1 VKNALTY
8 FSFIQSSQE
17 YVFST
22 DCIAKQMGFQINTSM
37 FFIKVIVYGLMP
49 LISILIA
56 GLVWFIFY
64 MVKYYRDGVE
74 VNIKVNMRVTFFIII
89 YLMYPSIT
97 NLSFS
102 LFNCFSLDDNVSY
115 LRRDFEIKCKTNDH
129 LKMALSI
136 GIPYILVWVISF
148 PVYIFRKLKS
158 LRENFN
164 DKDVITSYGLFFVGL
179 HDNAFFWEVIVT
191 NARKLIFIICSTLF
205 SSSSAVIKALI
216 GAMVLFMQMQ
226 LLHYFN
232 PYIDPRFNTIE
243 HLAIYASIF
252 TVFAGLFFLESEV

>member
-1 VKNALTY
+1 LTY

-22 DCIAKQMGFQINTSM
+22 DCIAKQMGFEVKTSM

-56 GLVWFIFY
+56 GCFWFIIY
-64 MVKYYRDGVE
+64 IVKKYRDGVE
-74 VNIKVNMRVTFFIII
+74 INIKQNIRVTFFIIV
-89 YLMYPSIT
+89 YLMYPSIS

-102 LFNCFSLDDNVSY
+102 LFNCFSFDDNVSY
-115 LRRDFEIKCKTNDH
+115 MRRDFKIKCKTNDH

-136 GIPYILVWVISF
+136 GIPYILVWVIAF

-158 LRENFN
+158 LRDNFN
-164 DKDVITSYGLFFVGL
+164 DKDVITSYGLFFIGL
-179 HDNAFFWEVIVT
+179 HDKAFFWEIVVT
-191 NARKLIFIICSTLF
+191 NARKLAFIICSTLF
-205 SSSSAVIKALI
+205 SSSSAIFKALI
-216 GAMVLFMQMQ
+216 GSMVLFLQMQ
-226 LLHYFN
+226 LLHYYN

-243 HLAIYASIF
+243 HLAIYASMF
-252 TVFAGLFFLESEV
+252 TVFAGLFFLESES

>member
-1 VKNALTY
+1 
-8 FSFIQSSQE
+8 
-17 YVFST
+17 VFST
-22 DCIAKQMGFQINTSM
+22 DCIAKQMGFEVKTSM

-49 LISILIA
+49 LISMLIA

-64 MVKYYRDGVE
+64 MVKYYRYGVE
-74 VNIKVNMRVTFFIII
+74 VNIKLNMRVTFFVII

-148 PVYIFRKLKS
+148 PVYIFRKLRS

-179 HDNAFFWEVIVT
+179 HDNAFFWEVVIT
-191 NARKLIFIICSTLF
+191 NGRKLIFIICSTLL
-205 SSSSAVIKALI
+205 SSSSAVIKGLI
-216 GAMVLFMQMQ
+216 GSLVLFLQMQ
-226 LLHYFN
+226 LLHYYN